1 MRNDQ
6 ISVWAPSKIVLDA
19 VDGPT
24 SQIANIAGLV
34 EWFAIYMHSVK
45 VVFVGSAPSG
55 TLATAVEALP
65 AQISL

>member
-24 SQIANIAGLV
+24 SQIADMVGLV
-34 EWFAIYMHSVK
+34 EWFAIHMHSVK
-45 VVFVGSAPSG
+45 VVFVGAAPSG
-55 TLATAVEALP
+55 ALASAVEALP
-65 AQISL
+65 ERIGL